1 MRMTDKNKFLFIPA
15 LAAMGVIYSALFP
28 VNQMSVANGLP
39 YIGYAF
45 WFNLLATMVLF
56 AVAAYRKELPRLT
69 WPHLR
74 AYILLGIVAVA
85 VPVPLIT
92 FLAPKL
98 PVGIITLLMVLVPL
112 LTYVMSYLLRIEKFR
127 LSGVIGL
134 LLGLSGILFVLIPE
148 AGLPAPEMVGWTLLA
163 LIAPLCFAL
172 SNALVNVLRPPGTPS
187 LMMAAGMS
195 AGATVL
201 LAPVMMAS
209 GHAFVF
215 PTATLSNNLPVLYAA
230 AITSTTIVAWFTLVR
245 ITGPVFFSQF
255 NYFIVLGGFGWGY
268 LLNDERHSFY
278 VWIATALAF
287 AGLAIFTR
295 GAKGREAPEETT
307 AAAD

>member
-1 MRMTDKNKFLFIPA
+1 AVL
-15 LAAMGVIYSALFP
+15 GVIYSALFP
-28 VNQMSVANGLP
+28 VNQMSVEAGLP

-45 WFNLLATMVLF
+45 WFNFLATLVLF
-56 AVAAYRKELPRLT
+56 AFAAYRRELPRLT

-74 AYILLGIVAVA
+74 AYVLLGIVAVA
-85 VPVPLIT
+85 VPVPLLT
-92 FLAPKL
+92 FLSDKV

-112 LTYVMSYLLRIEKFR
+112 LTYVMSYFLRIEKFR
-127 LSGVIGL
+127 LTGMIGL
-134 LLGLSGILFVLIPE
+134 LLGLGGMLFVLIPKT
-148 AGLPAPEMVGWTLLA
+148 GLPAPEMVGWTLLA
-163 LIAPLCFAL
+163 LVAPLCFAL
-172 SNALVNVLRPPGTPS
+172 SNAFVTILRPPGTPS
-187 LMMAAGMS
+187 LMMGAGMS
-195 AGATVL
+195 AGATIL
-201 LAPVMMAS
+201 LAPVMVLS

-215 PTATLSNNLPVLYAA
+215 PTETLVSNLPILYAT

-268 LLNDERHSFY
+268 LLYDERHSFW

-295 GAKGREAPEETT
+295 GAKGQEAAEEAI